1 MVLNIQ
7 RFTHILC
14 PYKLFGLDM
23 IEFKKDQNMK
33 THCTQQSID
42 LSKIITKKKDKG
54 KIIKQNKKK
63 SNKS

>member
-1 MVLNIQ
+1 
-7 RFTHILC
+7 
-14 PYKLFGLDM
+14 M